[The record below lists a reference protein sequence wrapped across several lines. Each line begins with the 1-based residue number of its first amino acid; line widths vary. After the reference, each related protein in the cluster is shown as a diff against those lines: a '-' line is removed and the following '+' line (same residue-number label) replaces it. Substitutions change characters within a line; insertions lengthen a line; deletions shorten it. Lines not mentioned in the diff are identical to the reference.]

1 MLFLENV
8 VLDSSSR
15 NALPRLKRTAY
26 RGSDMIGTIANTV
39 AIVVGSFVGG
49 TVRHG
54 LKEKYQSILFVAMGL
69 AATGLGINAVVQNMA
84 NSTYPVLFIA
94 SLALGGVIGSGL
106 ELERR
111 FNDLVNKRKRGT
123 GESGESDSV
132 VSSESGE
139 PAKANDNPDLGR
151 GLSTAIMLFCV
162 GTLSILGPINSALYG
177 DETFLFTNAMLDLV
191 TSMVLAST
199 FGYGIAIAAA
209 VLFCW
214 QGSIYL
220 LANVL
225 SPLLSGGLMTEI
237 SIVGGFL
244 IFASGL
250 SILKIK
256 EISTMNLLPALFVPP
271 LWFALLQ
278 VTGNLFGL
286 L

>member
-1 MLFLENV
+1 MV
-8 VLDSSSR
+8 
-15 NALPRLKRTAY
+15 
-26 RGSDMIGTIANTV
+26 GTIANTI
-39 AIVVGSFVGG
+39 AILVGSAVGG

-54 LKEKYQSILFVAMGL
+54 LKEKYQQVLFTAMGL
-69 AATGLGINAVVQNMA
+69 AATGLGINAVVQNMP

-94 SLALGGVIGSGL
+94 SLAIGGVLGTGL
-106 ELERR
+106 ELDRR
-111 FNDLVNKRKRGT
+111 FNDLVNKRKKGGEADRGP
-123 GESGESDSV
+123 DAAR
-132 VSSESGE
+132 SESE
-139 PAKANDNPDLGR
+139 ADAAADVANEADVETGAPNLGR

-199 FGYGIAIAAA
+199 FGYGIAIAAG

-214 QGSIYL
+214 QGAIYL
-220 LANVL
+220 LASFL
-225 SPLLSGGLMTEI
+225 APLLSGGLMCEI

-250 SILKIK
+250 SILQIK

-271 LWFALLQ
+271 IWFALLSL
-278 VTGNLFGL
+278 TDNFGGL

>member
-1 MLFLENV
+1 
-8 VLDSSSR
+8 
-15 NALPRLKRTAY
+15 
-26 RGSDMIGTIANTV
+26 MIGTIANT
-39 AIVVGSFVGG
+39 ITILVGSAVGG

-54 LKEKYQSILFVAMGL
+54 LKDKYQQVLFTAMGL
-69 AATGLGINAVVQNMA
+69 AATGLGINAVVQNMP

-94 SLALGGVIGSGL
+94 SLAIGGVLGTGL
-106 ELERR
+106 DLDRR
-111 FNDLVNKRKRGT
+111 FNDLVNRRKK
-123 GESGESDSV
+123 GEGVSDDADFA
-132 VSSESGE
+132 
-139 PAKANDNPDLGR
+139 PNLGR

-199 FGYGIAIAAA
+199 FGYGIAIAAG

-214 QGSIYL
+214 QGSIFL
-220 LANVL
+220 LASFL
-225 SPLLSGGLMTEI
+225 SPLLSGGLMCEI

-250 SILKIK
+250 SILQIK

-271 LWFALLQ
+271 LWFALLSL
-278 VTGNLFGL
+278 TGGFGGL
-286 L
+286 M

>member
-1 MLFLENV
+1 
-8 VLDSSSR
+8 
-15 NALPRLKRTAY
+15 
-26 RGSDMIGTIANTV
+26 MIGTIANTI
-39 AIVVGSFVGG
+39 AILVGSAVGG

-54 LKEKYQSILFVAMGL
+54 LKDKYQEILFVAMGL
-69 AATGLGINAVVQNMA
+69 AATGLGINAVVQNMPQS
-84 NSTYPVLFIA
+84 NYPVLFIA
-94 SLALGGVIGSGL
+94 SLAIGGVIGSGL
-106 ELERR
+106 ELDRR
-111 FNDLVNKRKRGT
+111 FNDLVNRRK
-123 GESGESDSV
+123 SGGSGAADASDAADA
-132 VSSESGE
+132 SESSGG
-139 PAKANDNPDLGR
+139 AVPDLGR

-199 FGYGIAIAAA
+199 FGYGIAIAAG

-220 LANVL
+220 LANFL

-256 EISTMNLLPALFVPP
+256 EISTMNLLPGLFVPP
-271 LWFALLQ
+271 LWFALLSL
-278 VTGNLFGL
+278 TGNFGGL